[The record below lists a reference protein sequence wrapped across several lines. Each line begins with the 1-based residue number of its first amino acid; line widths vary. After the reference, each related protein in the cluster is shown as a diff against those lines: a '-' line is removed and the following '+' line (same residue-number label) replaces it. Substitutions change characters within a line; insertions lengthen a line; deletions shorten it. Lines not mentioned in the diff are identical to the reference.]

1 MDRATQQRKVIRT
14 LSTAQ
19 ILNGVGT
26 SGTVAAGSLLVT
38 SISKS
43 ESLAG
48 LAQTTTVLGAAIM
61 ALPLAKLTQIGG
73 RRLSLMSGYLV
84 GVIGAVLA
92 IIGGTHKV
100 LFLMLAGAF
109 MVGAASAS
117 GYQARFAAIDLA
129 TPENRSRNLSFVV
142 WGSTVGVVTGPN
154 LMQPAGDFSHFLHL
168 PRLVGPYFIAATSL
182 SLASIAIF
190 IFLKPDPYL
199 TANLSSDGVTQKKH
213 ETTHAALKHIREIPN
228 ALFAISAV
236 GVGHLAMVSIM
247 VMTPVHMSHVDVT
260 LSVIGLVISVHVLGM
275 YAFSPL
281 VGALSDKIGR
291 VRVIQIGTLIL
302 LLAAIIAGRSPA
314 MNTVSLGIGLFLLGL
329 GWSCTLIA
337 GSTFLSESV
346 SVEMK
351 PSSQGASDL
360 VMNLMGAVGGALSGV
375 IIGVLSFGWLCS
387 FIAILVVAL
396 GIWSLKVAKNYRF
409 NSLWSPPSGLN

>member
-1 MDRATQQRKVIRT
+1 MRKVIRLEINHQQRKVIKT

-19 ILNGVGT
+19 ILNGIGT

-48 LAQTTTVLGAAIM
+48 LAQTTTVLGAAVM
-61 ALPLAKLTQIGG
+61 ALPLAKLTQRGG
-73 RRLSLMSGYLV
+73 RRLSLISGYSV
-84 GVIGAVLA
+84 GVVGSILA
-92 IIGGTHKV
+92 IVGGTHKV

-129 TPENRSRNLSFVV
+129 TPANRSRNLSFVV
-142 WGSTVGVVTGPN
+142 WGSTVGAVTGPN
-154 LMQPAGDFSHFLHL
+154 LMQPAGDFAHFLHL
-168 PRLVGPYFIAATSL
+168 PRLVGPYFIAGSSL
-182 SLASIAIF
+182 TLASLVIF
-190 IFLKPDPYL
+190 FFLKPDPYL
-199 TANLSSDGVTQKKH
+199 LANLSADGLTQKKH
-213 ETTHAALKHIREIPN
+213 ETTRAALRHIREIPH
-228 ALFAISAV
+228 ALFAITAV
-236 GVGHLAMVSIM
+236 GIGHLAMVSIM

-260 LSVIGLVISVHVLGM
+260 LTVIGLVISVHVLGM
-275 YAFSPL
+275 YAFSPF

-291 VRVIQIGTLIL
+291 VRVIQLGIVVL
-302 LLAAIIAGRSPA
+302 LLAAVIAGISPA
-314 MNTVSLGIGLFLLGL
+314 MDPLPLGIGLFLLGL

-346 SVEMK
+346 SIEMK

-360 VMNLMGAVGGALSGV
+360 VMNLMGAIGGAASGV
-375 IIGVLSFGWLCS
+375 IISVLSFGWLCG
-387 FIAILVVAL
+387 FVAL
-396 GIWSLKVAKNYRF
+396 LVAMLGLWSLRLK
-409 NSLWSPPSGLN
+409 

>member
-1 MDRATQQRKVIRT
+1 MLDQQRKVVRT
-14 LSTAQ
+14 LSVAQ

-48 LAQTTTVLGAAIM
+48 LAQTTSVLGAAAM
-61 ALPLAKLTQIGG
+61 ALPLAKLTQLGG
-73 RRLSLMSGYLV
+73 RRLSLMSGYLI
-84 GVIGAVLA
+84 GVVGAVLA
-92 IIGGTHKV
+92 ILGGTHKI
-100 LFLMLAGAF
+100 LFLMLTGAF

-142 WGSTVGVVTGPN
+142 WGSTVGAVTGPN
-154 LMQPAGDFSHFLHL
+154 LMEPAGNFAHFLHL
-168 PRLVGPYFIAATSL
+168 PRLVGPYFIAAISL
-182 SLASIAIF
+182 GFASIVVF
-190 IFLKPDPYL
+190 FFLKPDPYL
-199 TANLSSDGVTQKKH
+199 TANMAKDGVTQKKH
-213 ETTHAALKHIREIPN
+213 ETTRAALKHIREIPH
-228 ALFAISAV
+228 ALFAITAV

-281 VGALSDKIGR
+281 VGALSDKLGR
-291 VRVIQIGTLIL
+291 VRVIQIGVIIL
-302 LLAAIIAGRSPA
+302 LAAAIIAGLSPA
-314 MNTVSLGIGLFLLGL
+314 MNPFTLGIGLFLLGL

-337 GSTFLSESV
+337 GSTHLSESV

-360 VMNLMGAVGGALSGV
+360 VMNLMGAIGGASSGV
-375 IIGVLSFGWLCS
+375 IISILSFGWLCG
-387 FIAILVVAL
+387 FIAVLVAAL
-396 GIWSLKVAKNYRF
+396 GMWSLRIKI
-409 NSLWSPPSGLN
+409 

>member
-1 MDRATQQRKVIRT
+1 MRKEIRLEINHQQRKVIKT

-19 ILNGVGT
+19 ILNGIGT

-48 LAQTTTVLGAAIM
+48 LAQTTTVLGAAVM
-61 ALPLAKLTQIGG
+61 ALPLAKLTQRGG
-73 RRLSLMSGYLV
+73 RRLSLISGYSV
-84 GVIGAVLA
+84 GVVGSILA
-92 IIGGTHKV
+92 IVGGTHKV

-129 TPENRSRNLSFVV
+129 TPANRSRNLSFVV
-142 WGSTVGVVTGPN
+142 WGSTVGAVTGPN
-154 LMQPAGDFSHFLHL
+154 LMQPAGDFAHFLHL
-168 PRLVGPYFIAATSL
+168 PRLVGPYFIAGSSL
-182 SLASIAIF
+182 TLASLVIF
-190 IFLKPDPYL
+190 FFLKPDPYL
-199 TANLSSDGVTQKKH
+199 LANLSADGLTQKKH
-213 ETTHAALKHIREIPN
+213 ETTRAALRHIREIPH
-228 ALFAISAV
+228 ALFAITAV
-236 GVGHLAMVSIM
+236 GIGHLAMVSIM

-260 LSVIGLVISVHVLGM
+260 LTVIGLVISVHVLGM
-275 YAFSPL
+275 YAFSPF

-291 VRVIQIGTLIL
+291 VRVIQLGIVIL
-302 LLAAIIAGRSPA
+302 LLAAVIAGISPA
-314 MNTVSLGIGLFLLGL
+314 MDPLPLGIGLFLLGL

-346 SVEMK
+346 SIEMK

-360 VMNLMGAVGGALSGV
+360 VMNLMGAIGGAASGV
-375 IIGVLSFGWLCS
+375 IISVLSFGWLCG
-387 FIAILVVAL
+387 FVAL
-396 GIWSLKVAKNYRF
+396 LVAMLGLWSLRLK
-409 NSLWSPPSGLN
+409 

>member
-1 MDRATQQRKVIRT
+1 MEIASQQRKVIRT
-14 LSTAQ
+14 LSAAQ

-48 LAQTTTVLGAAIM
+48 LAQTTTVLGAAMM
-61 ALPLAKLTQIGG
+61 ALPLAKLTQKGG
-73 RRLSLMSGYLV
+73 RRLSLMSGYSI
-84 GVIGAVLA
+84 GVIGAILA
-92 IIGGTHKV
+92 ILGGTHKV
-100 LFLMLAGAF
+100 LFLMLTGAF

-129 TPENRSRNLSFVV
+129 TPENRSKNLSLVV
-142 WGSTVGVVTGPN
+142 WGSTVGAVTGPN
-154 LMQPAGDFSHFLHL
+154 LMQPAGDFAHYLHL
-168 PRLVGPYFIAATSL
+168 PRLVGPYFIAGTSL
-182 SLASIAIF
+182 TLATIVIF
-190 IFLKPDPYL
+190 FFLKPDPYL
-199 TANLSSDGVTQKKH
+199 TANMSSDGVTQRKH
-213 ETTHAALKHIREIPN
+213 ETTRAALKHIREIPH
-228 ALFAISAV
+228 ALFAITAV
-236 GVGHLAMVSIM
+236 GIGHLAMVSIM

-281 VGALSDKIGR
+281 VGALSDRLGR
-291 VRVIQIGTLIL
+291 IRVIQIGVVIL
-302 LLAAIIAGRSPA
+302 LASAATAGLSPA
-314 MNTVSLGIGLFLLGL
+314 MNAVQIGIGLFLLGL

-337 GSTFLSESV
+337 GSTLLSETV

-360 VMNLMGAVGGALSGV
+360 VMNLMGAVGGAASGV
-375 IIGVLSFGWLCS
+375 IIGVLSFGWLCL
-387 FIAILVVAL
+387 FVAVLVLAL
-396 GIWSLKVAKNYRF
+396 GAWSFKVK
-409 NSLWSPPSGLN
+409 

>member
-1 MDRATQQRKVIRT
+1 MEIASQQRKVIRT
-14 LSTAQ
+14 LSAAQ

-48 LAQTTTVLGAAIM
+48 LAQTTTVLGAAMM
-61 ALPLAKLTQIGG
+61 ALPLAKLTQKGG
-73 RRLSLMSGYLV
+73 RRLSLMSGYSI
-84 GVIGAVLA
+84 GVIGAILA
-92 IIGGTHKV
+92 ILGGTHKI
-100 LFLMLAGAF
+100 LFLMLTGAF

-129 TPENRSRNLSFVV
+129 TPANRSKNLSLVV
-142 WGSTVGVVTGPN
+142 WGSTVGAVTGPN
-154 LMQPAGDFSHFLHL
+154 LMQPAGDFAHFLHL
-168 PRLVGPYFIAATSL
+168 PRLVGPYFIAGTSL
-182 SLASIAIF
+182 TLATIVIF
-190 IFLKPDPYL
+190 FFLKPDPYL
-199 TANLSSDGVTQKKH
+199 TANMSSDGVTQKKH
-213 ETTHAALKHIREIPN
+213 ETTRAALKHIRQIPH
-228 ALFAISAV
+228 ALFAITAV
-236 GVGHLAMVSIM
+236 GIGHLAMVSIM

-281 VGALSDKIGR
+281 VGALSDRLGR
-291 VRVIQIGTLIL
+291 VRVIQIGVVIL
-302 LLAAIIAGRSPA
+302 MAAAATAGLAPA
-314 MNTVSLGIGLFLLGL
+314 MNAIQLGIGLFLLGL

-337 GSTFLSESV
+337 GSTLLSETV

-360 VMNLMGAVGGALSGV
+360 VMNLMGAVGGAASGV
-375 IIGVLSFGWLCS
+375 IIGVLSFGWLCL
-387 FIAILVVAL
+387 FVAVLVLAL
-396 GIWSLKVAKNYRF
+396 GAWSFKVK
-409 NSLWSPPSGLN
+409 

>member
-1 MDRATQQRKVIRT
+1 MEIASQQRKVIRT
-14 LSTAQ
+14 LSAAQ

-48 LAQTTTVLGAAIM
+48 LAQTTTVLGAAMM
-61 ALPLAKLTQIGG
+61 ALPLAKLTQKGG
-73 RRLSLMSGYLV
+73 RRLSLMSGYSI
-84 GVIGAVLA
+84 GVIGAILA
-92 IIGGTHKV
+92 ILGGTHKI
-100 LFLMLAGAF
+100 LFLMLTGAF

-129 TPENRSRNLSFVV
+129 TPANRSKNLSLVV
-142 WGSTVGVVTGPN
+142 WGSTVGAVTGPN
-154 LMQPAGDFSHFLHL
+154 LMQPAGDFAHFLHL
-168 PRLVGPYFIAATSL
+168 PRLVGPYFIAGTSL
-182 SLASIAIF
+182 TLATIVIF
-190 IFLKPDPYL
+190 FFLKPDPYL
-199 TANLSSDGVTQKKH
+199 TANMSSDGVTQRKH
-213 ETTHAALKHIREIPN
+213 ETTRAALKHIREIPH
-228 ALFAISAV
+228 ALFAITAV
-236 GVGHLAMVSIM
+236 GIGHLAMVSIM

-281 VGALSDKIGR
+281 VGALSDRLGR
-291 VRVIQIGTLIL
+291 VRVIQIGVVIL
-302 LLAAIIAGRSPA
+302 MAAAATAGLAPA
-314 MNTVSLGIGLFLLGL
+314 MNAIQLGIGLFLLGL

-337 GSTFLSESV
+337 GSTLLSETV

-360 VMNLMGAVGGALSGV
+360 VMNLMGAVGGAASGV
-375 IIGVLSFGWLCS
+375 IIGFLSFGWLCF
-387 FIAILVVAL
+387 FIATLVFAL
-396 GIWSLKVAKNYRF
+396 GVWSFAIKGDRE
-409 NSLWSPPSGLN
+409 

>member
-1 MDRATQQRKVIRT
+1 MIRT
-14 LSTAQ
+14 LSAAQ
-19 ILNGVGT
+19 VLNGVGT
-26 SGTVAAGSLLVT
+26 SGTVAAGSLLVA

-61 ALPLAKLTQIGG
+61 ALPLAKLTQKGG
-73 RRLSLMSGYLV
+73 RRLSLMSGYSI

-92 IIGGTHKV
+92 ILGGTHKI
-100 LFLMLAGAF
+100 LFLMLTGAF

-129 TPENRSRNLSFVV
+129 TPANRSKNLSLVV
-142 WGSTVGVVTGPN
+142 WGSTVGAVTGPN
-154 LMQPAGDFSHFLHL
+154 LMQPAGDFAHFLHL
-168 PRLVGPYFIAATSL
+168 PRLVGPYFIAGTSL
-182 SLASIAIF
+182 TLATIVIYF
-190 IFLKPDPYL
+190 FLKPDPYL
-199 TANLSSDGVTQKKH
+199 TANMSSDGVTQKKH
-213 ETTHAALKHIREIPN
+213 ETTRAALKHIRQIPH
-228 ALFAISAV
+228 ALFAITAV

-275 YAFSPL
+275 YAFSPV
-281 VGALSDKIGR
+281 VGALSDKLGR
-291 VRVIQIGTLIL
+291 IRVIQIGVVI
-302 LLAAIIAGRSPA
+302 LLAAATTAGLSPA
-314 MNTVSLGIGLFLLGL
+314 MNPVQLGIGLFLLGL

-360 VMNLMGAVGGALSGV
+360 VMNLMGAVGGAASGV
-375 IIGVLSFGWLCS
+375 IIGFFSFGWLCF
-387 FIAILVVAL
+387 FIALLVFAL
-396 GIWSLKVAKNYRF
+396 GVWSFAIKGDRE
-409 NSLWSPPSGLN
+409 